1 MRWIGRRL
9 LWTGSGLLTLFA
21 VSLVSA
27 RKVEDWSYERLFKE
41 ADLVMIGSVQ
51 GWGPAKVEWPEKVF
65 DKVRFKGKKTAFHPR
80 SVLKGEEAFPCTWV
94 LHFSYKKG
102 ATPYDDGPS
111 LVTFL
116 KKPLLIEVKPRE
128 KEEANDLK
136 PKRAGN
142 RAVSPPEYL
151 LFLKQRKD
159 GMYEPV
165 SGQLDAALSVR
176 AIFPSGVTKI
186 P

>member
-1 MRWIGRRL
+1 MRSLIATL
-9 LWTGSGLLTLFA
+9 LPLLFTF
-21 VSLVSA
+21 SLSFA

-41 ADLVMIGSVQ
+41 ADLVMIGSVG
-51 GWGPAKVEWPEKVF
+51 GWVSAKAQWSEKIF
-65 DKVRFKGKKTAFHPR
+65 DKARFEAKKTAFHPL
-80 SVLKGEEAFPCTWV
+80 SELKGEADFPCVWV

-102 ATPYDDGPS
+102 AAPYEDGPN
-111 LVTFL
+111 LVSFL
-116 KKPLLIEVKPRE
+116 KKPVMIEVKS
-128 KEEANDLK
+128 KEEGKAKELK
-136 PKRAGN
+136 PKRAGKN
-142 RAVSPPEYL
+142 QVNPPEYL

-176 AIFPSGVTKI
+176 TIFPSSVIKV

>member
-1 MRWIGRRL
+1 MRPLIATFL
-9 LWTGSGLLTLFA
+9 SFVFTL
-21 VSLVSA
+21 SLGFA

-41 ADLVMIGSVQ
+41 ADLVIIGSVE
-51 GWGPAKVEWPEKVF
+51 GWGTAKVEWPEKIF
-65 DKVRFKGKKTAFHPR
+65 DKARFEAKKTAFHPR
-80 SVLKGEEAFPCTWV
+80 SLLKGEPAFPCTWV

-102 ATPYDDGPS
+102 ATPYEDGPN
-111 LVTFL
+111 LVSFL
-116 KKPLLIEVKPRE
+116 KKPVMIEVKS
-128 KEEANDLK
+128 KEEGKAQELK
-136 PKRAGN
+136 PKQAGKS
-142 RAVSPPEYL
+142 VDSPPEYL

-176 AIFPSGVTKI
+176 TIFPSGVIKV